1 MGSRGIF
8 ASSRP
13 DIRNAPAM
21 STREFENHMIRERR
35 IEKLAGRN
43 EQCLVDSFLPIV
55 PWLVGQV
62 MDNDPRQS
70 SRADTRPHLEGAF
83 TMSMA
88 RRTVAKRMTST
99 AREK

>member
-1 MGSRGIF
+1 MGSRGIV

-13 DIRNAPAM
+13 DIRNPPTM
-21 STREFENHMIRERR
+21 STREFHMIRERR

-43 EQCLVDSFLPIV
+43 DQCLVDSFLPIV